1 MAEQHLVTPFELMSM
16 AARMKGES
24 EVVKMAS
31 PLEEPNIISEKLT
44 ESGSKVEDYI
54 EKMDLDVLTVETK
67 EVTDSNLVYTDDTSL
82 ENNLVVSDLR
92 KEVNVVDRL
101 HFEPSKES
109 EESTREEQLSSGPVL
124 DELCEQ
130 LKEVSVK
137 IDDSSTLLVASR
149 TRKKKNKNKTDA
161 NTPMSMIPPPSD
173 IPESSVSAGEQGSV
187 SVLSSNTFP
196 SAIAA
201 QINTLQ
207 DSFNQVRLCSDS
219 LDSCIVY
226 AIFLTSVAH
235 WAICLVEENIF
246 LYPRACKI
254 YLYIFS

>member
-1 MAEQHLVTPFELMSM
+1 MS
-16 AARMKGES
+16 
-24 EVVKMAS
+24 
-31 PLEEPNIISEKLT
+31 T
-44 ESGSKVEDYI
+44 
-54 EKMDLDVLTVETK
+54 
-67 EVTDSNLVYTDDTSL
+67 
-82 ENNLVVSDLR
+82 
-92 KEVNVVDRL
+92 
-101 HFEPSKES
+101 
-109 EESTREEQLSSGPVL
+109 GPVP
-124 DELCEQ
+124 DELYEQ

-149 TRKKKNKNKTDA
+149 SRKKKNKNKTDA
-161 NTPMSMIPPPSD
+161 NTPMAMMLPPD

-219 LDSCIVY
+219 CDSCIVY
-226 AIFLTSVAH
+226 AIFLTFVAH

-246 LYPRACKI
+246 LLARACKI